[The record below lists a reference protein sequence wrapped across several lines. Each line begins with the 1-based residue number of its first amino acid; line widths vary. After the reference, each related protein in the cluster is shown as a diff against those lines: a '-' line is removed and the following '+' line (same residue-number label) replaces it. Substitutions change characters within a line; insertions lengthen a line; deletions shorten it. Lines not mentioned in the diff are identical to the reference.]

1 MQLNS
6 PVKPSSAR
14 QESATNFL
22 STQLQFGHTQ
32 PPVVHSAFNSMMTD
46 KGGADKPMDG
56 SSK

>member
-22 STQLQFGHTQ
+22 STQLQFGSTQ
-32 PPVVHSAFNSMMTD
+32 PPVGHSAFNSRMVD
-46 KGGADKPMDG
+46 KGATDKPMDG